1 MGLSVEAAKS
11 HVFRVDKGRQFSRDG
26 SGFRAAPRRLLYSG
40 VTLVRFGDGAMGMGS
55 GILDTR
61 SEPATR
67 SGCRSL
73 DNDTNRLDDA
83 PNCPDDADG

>member
-1 MGLSVEAAKS
+1 
-11 HVFRVDKGRQFSRDG
+11 
-26 SGFRAAPRRLLYSG
+26 
-40 VTLVRFGDGAMGMGS
+40 MGMGS

-67 SGCRSL
+67 SGYRSL

>member
-1 MGLSVEAAKS
+1 MYSVLIKAVSLAETDP
-11 HVFRVDKGRQFSRDG
+11 VLER
-26 SGFRAAPRRLLYSG
+26 PRGLLYSG

-61 SEPATR
+61 SEPAAR
-67 SGCRSL
+67 GGCRSL